1 MLSPQILRLDAN
13 GEEAVEGHL
22 PLLNAFFSPS
32 EISDNG
38 IDSMLRGL
46 AGQTCQEID
55 NKVVDDVRNFLFGP
69 PGAGGFDLASLNIQR
84 GRDHGLPGYN
94 RVRRDFGLRPAR
106 NFREI
111 NGDPGV
117 AQAMASVYASVDG
130 VDAWVGFLAEP
141 HVPGGMVGET
151 LRVILSD
158 QFRRLR
164 DGDRFWYESSL
175 SPEMVEMIEEQT
187 LAVII
192 RRNTEIGN
200 ELSDDVFVAEEDGG
214 PNPGPGPGPGGG
226 GPRGR

>member
-46 AGQTCQEID
+46 ASQTCQEID
-55 NKVVDDVRNFLFGP
+55 NKVVDDIRNFLFGP

-94 RVRRDFGLRPAR
+94 RLRRDFGLRPVR
-106 NFREI
+106 NFQEI
-111 NGDPGV
+111 NRNPAV
-117 AQAMASVYASVDG
+117 AQAMASVYASVDD
-130 VDAWVGFLAEP
+130 VDPWVGMLAEP
-141 HVPGGMVGET
+141 HVPGAMVGET

-158 QFRRLR
+158 QFARLR

-175 SPEMVEMIEEQT
+175 SREMVEMIEGQT

-200 ELSDDVFVAEEDGG
+200 ELSDDVFVSEEDGG
-214 PNPGPGPGPGGG
+214 
-226 GPRGR
+226 GRRDRR